1 MHYHC
6 TLLLAPLNGVKV
18 TTSSLRTVFRRSA
31 RTTAAVALAAL
42 ALTAAP
48 TAAAAQANPFQRG
61 PNPTDASIS
70 ASTGPFAVATENVSD
85 LATPGFG
92 SAVITYP
99 TSTAEGTFGVVA
111 IAPGYT
117 ARESSIAWLRPRIAS
132 QGFVVISINTQT
144 TSDQPAQRGD
154 QLLAALDF
162 AIQRPSV
169 RNRIDPNRQAVV
181 GHSMGGGGTL
191 EAAVD
196 RRSLEAAVGLTPW
209 NLDKTWGEVDAASL
223 MIGASAD
230 TVAPPSQHAIPFYNS
245 LTGAEERG
253 YLELRGASH
262 FAPNTPNT
270 TIAKY
275 TIAWLK
281 RFVDDDTRYTQFLCP
296 APSTGL
302 GSGLSDSRISCPLG

>member
-1 MHYHC
+1 MHYRC
-6 TLLLAPLNGVKV
+6 TFY
-18 TTSSLRTVFRRSA
+18 SSLPKETPMTKPSLRAPRRRA
-31 RTTAAVALAAL
+31 VRAAAVAALAAL
-42 ALTAAP
+42 AMTAAP
-48 TAAAAQANPFQRG
+48 TAAQAQANPFQRG

-70 ASTGPFAVATENVSD
+70 ATTGPFAVATENVSD

-99 TSTAEGTFGVVA
+99 TSTAEGKFGVVA

-144 TSDQPAQRGD
+144 TSDQPSQRGD

-169 RNRIDPNRQAVV
+169 RDRIDPTRQAVM

-191 EAAVD
+191 DAAAD
-196 RRSLEAAVGLTPW
+196 RRTLEAVVGLTPW
-209 NLDKTWGEVDAASL
+209 NLDKSWPEVDAASL
-223 MIGASAD
+223 MIGAQSD

-245 LTGAEERG
+245 LTSAEDRG
-253 YLELRGASH
+253 YLELRRASH

-275 TIAWLK
+275 SIAWLK
-281 RFVDDDTRYTQFLCP
+281 RFVDDDTRFTQFLCP
-296 APSTGL
+296 APSTSLTGA
-302 GSGLSDSRISCPLG
+302 LSDSRISCPLG

>member
-1 MHYHC
+1 M
-6 TLLLAPLNGVKV
+6 TM
-18 TTSSLRTVFRRSA
+18 TSLRPSRR
-31 RTTAAVALAAL
+31 RLTRAAVMA
-42 ALTAAP
+42 ALTAVAMTVAP
-48 TAAAAQANPFQRG
+48 AAASAQATNPFQRG
-61 PNPTDASIS
+61 PAPTEASIS
-70 ASTGPFAVATENVSD
+70 ASTGPFAVATESVSD

-92 SAVITYP
+92 SANITYP
-99 TSTAEGTFGVVA
+99 TSTAEGKFGVVA

-117 ARESSIAWLRPRIAS
+117 ASESSIAWLRPRIAS

-162 AIQRPSV
+162 AIARPSV
-169 RNRIDPNRQAVV
+169 RDRIDSSRQAVM

-196 RRSLEAAVGLTPW
+196 RRSLEAIVGLTPW
-209 NLDKTWGEVDAASL
+209 DLDKSFPEVDAASL
-223 MIGASAD
+223 IIGAQAD

-262 FAPNTPNT
+262 FAPNSSNTP
-270 TIAKY
+270 IAKY
-275 TIAWLK
+275 SIAWLK
-281 RFVDDDTRYTQFLCP
+281 RFVDNDTRYTQFLCP

-302 GSGLSDSRISCPLG
+302 SGGLSDARISCPLG

>member
-1 MHYHC
+1 M
-6 TLLLAPLNGVKV
+6 T
-18 TTSSLRTVFRRSA
+18 TTSLRAPRRRTA
-31 RTTAAVALAAL
+31 RAAAVALLAAV
-42 ALTAAP
+42 AMTAAP
-48 TAAAAQANPFQRG
+48 TAASALANPFQRG
-61 PNPTDASIS
+61 PDPTNASIS
-70 ASTGPFAVATENVSD
+70 ATTGPFAVATENVSD
-85 LATPGFG
+85 LDTPGFG
-92 SAVITYP
+92 SAVISYP

-117 ARESSIAWLRPRIAS
+117 ASESSIAWLRPRIAS

-144 TSDQPAQRGD
+144 TADQPAQRGD
-154 QLLAALDF
+154 ELLAALDF

-169 RNRIDPNRQAVV
+169 RDRIDPNRQAVM

-191 EAAVD
+191 DAAVD
-196 RRSLEAAVGLTPW
+196 RRSLEAIVGLTPW
-209 NLDKTWGEVDAASL
+209 NLDKSWPEVDAASL
-223 MIGASAD
+223 MIGAQSD
-230 TVAPPSQHAIPFYNS
+230 TVAPPAQHAIPFYNS

-275 TIAWLK
+275 SIAWLK

-296 APSTGL
+296 APGTGSTAT
-302 GSGLSDSRISCPLG
+302 LSDSRISCPLG

>member
-1 MHYHC
+1 M
-6 TLLLAPLNGVKV
+6 T
-18 TTSSLRTVFRRSA
+18 TTSSPRRSA
-31 RTTAAVALAAL
+31 RGAAVAALTAL
-42 ALTAAP
+42 ALTVAP
-48 TAAAAQANPFQRG
+48 AAATAQADPFQRG
-61 PNPTDASIS
+61 PNPTEASIS

-117 ARESSIAWLRPRIAS
+117 AYESSIAWLRPRIAS

-144 TSDQPAQRGD
+144 TADQPAQRGD
-154 QLLAALDF
+154 ELLAALDF

-191 EAAVD
+191 DAAVD
-196 RRSLEAAVGLTPW
+196 RRSLEAIVGLTPW
-209 NLDKTWGEVDAASL
+209 NLDKTWSQVEAASL
-223 MIGASAD
+223 MIGAQAD

-281 RFVDDDTRYTQFLCP
+281 RFVDDDTRFTQFLCP
-296 APSTGL
+296 APSTSLTGA
-302 GSGLSDSRISCPLG
+302 LSDSRISCPLG

>member
-1 MHYHC
+1 M
-6 TLLLAPLNGVKV
+6 T
-18 TTSSLRTVFRRSA
+18 TTSLRAPRRAA
-31 RTTAAVALAAL
+31 RAAVVAVLAAVAM
-42 ALTAAP
+42 TAAP
-48 TAAAAQANPFQRG
+48 TAASAQANPLQRG

-70 ASTGPFAVATENVSD
+70 ATTGPFAVATENVSD

-99 TSTAEGTFGVVA
+99 TSTADGTFGVVA

-144 TSDQPAQRGD
+144 TSDQPDQRGE

-169 RNRIDPNRQAVV
+169 RNRTDPNRQAVV

-230 TVAPPSQHAIPFYNS
+230 TVAPPAQHAIPFYNS

-262 FAPNTPNT
+262 FAPNSPNT

-302 GSGLSDSRISCPLG
+302 SGGLSDARISCPLG